1 MEEEEEEELDEEEG
15 HQDVPELED
24 QEVAGCYAFLA
35 TSSHHAVEQHP

>member
-1 MEEEEEEELDEEEG
+1 MEEPEEVG
-15 HQDVPELED
+15 RQDVPELED